1 MPEPYFR
8 VQAALGGNTV
18 ELSEDPLRPGEL
30 LLTADAGTRVRV
42 RLDEEK
48 AARMATALLAWYGWR
63 EKPAQSHDTIR
74 DETFD
79 LADRLPVARDTVTE
93 YRDGLVYSF
102 AADPEV

>member
-42 RLDEEK
+42 RLNESRAGFLAD
-48 AARMATALLAWYGWR
+48 ALSRWYADR
-63 EKPAQSHDTIR
+63 EADAVHAHQGDTIIQ
-74 DETFD
+74 
-79 LADRLPVARDTVTE
+79 
-93 YRDGLVYSF
+93 YRDGAGWTFS
-102 AADPEV
+102 ADPEV

>member
-30 LLTADAGTRVRV
+30 LLTADAGIKVRV
-42 RLDEEK
+42 RLDEVRSARLG
-48 AARMATALLAWYGWR
+48 AALYRWYAR
-63 EKPAQSHDTIR
+63 P
-74 DETFD
+74 ETHQ
-79 LADRLPVARDTVTE
+79 APGDTVTE